1 MFNFII
7 NHFIGNIPVWVWP
20 FMAGSGFGVYFVA
33 GIAGHF
39 PALRPYAW
47 LVKLLGGVVFVAGV
61 FMFGGAGVTAIWQAQ
76 IAEQQAKIDA
86 AVVASKSAND
96 KLTQVRKQKNRVI
109 VQRQVVIHE
118 RIKTVEKRIDAECK
132 VDPVAIQILNDSATN
147 PEAKKK

>member
-1 MFNFII
+1 
-7 NHFIGNIPVWVWP
+7 
-20 FMAGSGFGVYFVA
+20 
-33 GIAGHF
+33 
-39 PALRPYAW
+39 
-47 LVKLLGGVVFVAGV
+47 
-61 FMFGGAGVTAIWQAQ
+61 MFGGAGVTAIWQAQ

-132 VDPVAIQILNDSATN
+132 VDPAAIQILNDSATN
-147 PEAKKK
+147 PETKKK